1 MKKQKIS
8 ESTVDKVRNL
18 SAIDVIGDR
27 VLLKRKG
34 NHSFGLCPFHDEK
47 TPSFAVNEGK
57 NLYYCYGCQRGGD
70 VIHFVEE
77 IDSLSFAEAVL
88 SLADRHGISVEF
100 EDSADTDE
108 YRREV
113 SQRRK
118 ILDALEA
125 AQRYFHSNWVGGRNY
140 LRDRGVGDD
149 AVEAFGIGF
158 APDAWNSIEK
168 ALPQFDRQTLADAG
182 LLVERSGAIY
192 DRFRNRIT
200 FPIHDNLG
208 RVVAF
213 GGRAV
218 GDAKPK
224 YLNSPENIAFKK
236 GEILYNA
243 RNASKAIG
251 EAGEVI
257 VVEGY
262 LDVIALWNAGLKN
275 AVATMGTAF
284 SFEAIA
290 PLLSRCRCRRVIL
303 NFDPDDAGRLAA
315 DRAVRETYRSL
326 CSGDLD
332 VKVVELPGGD
342 VDDYLRNGGADYPRK
357 IGEASSGL
365 AWAAGRLA
373 EDRDLGDPA
382 DLKAVVSGAVKMLRD
397 IPDEALRALYLEKFA
412 GAIAAGKDSAIAGQ
426 VAALLGRYLTRPIVA
441 QPDSPF
447 LSAEEA
453 DLSAL
458 RAYVTLN
465 PAELERVEAELALYG
480 VSLPEEGGS
489 CFFTT
494 AQEPDFV
501 ARALT
506 RIADRRCHARY
517 NELRRRFVNSDG
529 ATEEEKNAMRCE
541 LTALRD
547 RLFPNM
553 RKRAK
558 DNA

>member
-1 MKKQKIS
+1 MQRKIS
-8 ESTVDKVRNL
+8 ESTIDKVRGL
-18 SAIDVIGDR
+18 AAIDVIGDR

-34 NHSFGLCPFHDEK
+34 HHAFGLCPFHDEK
-47 TPSFAVNEGK
+47 TPSFAVNEAK

-70 VIHFVEE
+70 VIRFVEE

-88 SLADRHGISVEF
+88 SLADRHGIPVEF
-100 EDSADTDE
+100 EDSTDTGE

-113 SQRRK
+113 SRRRK
-118 ILDALEA
+118 ILDAIEA
-125 AQRYFHSNWVGGRNY
+125 AQRYFHSNWVGGRDY

-158 APDAWNSIEK
+158 APDTWNSIERV
-168 ALPQFDRQTLADAG
+168 LPQFDRQTLIDAG
-182 LLVERSGAIY
+182 LLVECSGAIY

-224 YLNSPENIAFKK
+224 YLNSPESEVFKK

-243 RNASKAIG
+243 RNASKAIK

-262 LDVIALWNAGLKN
+262 LDVISLWSVGLKN

-284 SFEAIA
+284 NFDAIA
-290 PLLSRCRCRRVIL
+290 PLLSRCGCRRIIL
-303 NFDPDDAGRLAA
+303 NFDPDDAGKSAA
-315 DRAVRETYRSL
+315 DRAVREAYRSL

-332 VKVVELPGGD
+332 VKVVTLPDGD
-342 VDDYLRNGGADYPRK
+342 VDDYLRSGGSDYPRR
-357 IGEASSGL
+357 ISEAPSGL

-373 EDRDLGDPA
+373 EDRDLGDPT

-397 IPDEALRALYLEKFA
+397 IPDEALRILYLEKFA
-412 GAIAAGKDSAIAGQ
+412 GAIAGRDSAIAGQ
-426 VAALLGRYLTRPIVA
+426 VAALLGRYLTRPIVTR
-441 QPDSPF
+441 PDSPF

-494 AQEPDFV
+494 AQEPDF
-501 ARALT
+501 ADRALT

-517 NELRRRFVNSDG
+517 KALRQRFIDSGG
-529 ATEEEKNAMRCE
+529 ATEEEKNAMRRE

-553 RKRAK
+553 KK
-558 DNA
+558 K